1 MKDFRFPLNFT
12 LKIYRPFLFV
22 KIKKGG
28 MIMKRMGFERPTD
41 YYDERLYTID
51 EKNLCPI
58 KRTKRTFR
66 W

>member
-1 MKDFRFPLNFT
+1 MQ
-12 LKIYRPFLFV
+12 
-22 KIKKGG
+22 
-28 MIMKRMGFERPTD
+28 RMNFERPTD

-58 KRTKRTFR
+58 KRTERTFR